1 MEEIKEQIGTK
12 VEKILEK
19 QGGKKKYIKKYFQ
32 RKTKC
37 MEVLCSGYGY
47 INCTKGFYFQ
57 ETTILSA

>member
-19 QGGKKKYIKKYFQ
+19 QGGKKEYIKKYFE

-37 MEVLCSGYGY
+37 MEVL
-47 INCTKGFYFQ
+47 
-57 ETTILSA
+57 